1 MAETPEKTSLKSLTL
16 ANVKTLAS
24 LEKLLKTEATP
35 QRDKKMLRVL
45 KELEVVN
52 DEAMRNGLS
61 LSAQFIARVKTGR
74 VRPQPPPTANQQR
87 GADHAALMKFH
98 FDHIKGP
105 IADGAAQGA
114 AIKFLLDHYS
124 ADVLKECYEALTL
137 DTWRSKVTW
146 ITVKSEIG
154 NWLARGKRNAPAN
167 ATKADR
173 SVEAARQAAMEFR
186 NGTGDQ

>member
-1 MAETPEKTSLKSLTL
+1 MVETPEKTSLKLLTL
-16 ANVKTLAS
+16 GNVKTLAAM
-24 LEKLLKTEATP
+24 ERLLKTEATP

-61 LSAQFIARVKTGR
+61 LSAQYIARVKTGR
-74 VRPQPPPTANQQR
+74 VRPQPPPTADQQR
-87 GADHAALMKFH
+87 GTDHTALMKFH

-124 ADVLKECYEALTL
+124 ADVLKECYEALTH

-146 ITVKSEIG
+146 TTVRSEIG
-154 NWLARGKRNAPAN
+154 NWLARGKRNSPGTT
-167 ATKADR
+167 TKADR
-173 SVEAARQAAMEFR
+173 SVEAAKQAAAEFR
-186 NGTGDQ
+186 NGSGS